1 MKTRKQLYE
10 AALGRPLA
18 ATDRALG
25 FLYATEGEQQAAHYA
40 LIMSGAQYL
49 LYDGWHKQAVVLV
62 GSKEGEQAVR
72 AVMTGV
78 EFEPS
83 MSIAREI

>member
-10 AALGRPLA
+10 AALGRPLSP
-18 ATDRALG
+18 TDRALG

-40 LIMSGAQYL
+40 LIMSGARYL
-49 LYDGWHKQAVVLV
+49 LYDGWHQQAVVLV
-62 GSKEGEQAVR
+62 DGRENEQAVR
-72 AVMTGV
+72 AVMTGK

-83 MSIAREI
+83 MTIVRQ